1 MTLTEGTGQLRDRS
15 LNWRHGNLKLRPH
28 IVLDDPTLITFTVR
42 AMAWQT
48 RPVERPFN
56 REVLAPSVMGITLK
70 SNLIAF
76 LEDGRKLL
84 EGWAEEELAGPDS

>member
-1 MTLTEGTGQLRDRS
+1 
-15 LNWRHGNLKLRPH
+15 
-28 IVLDDPTLITFTVR
+28 
-42 AMAWQT
+42 
-48 RPVERPFN
+48 
-56 REVLAPSVMGITLK
+56 MGITLK